1 MKKTLLGTAL
11 LFALAQALP
20 MDAQKQVRL
29 TFNRAGGT
37 AVSNVTV
44 KVTDESG
51 NAING
56 VTATLQSIKQGTG
69 TDADAATTDVALKS
83 GGKLDT
89 HTEILCAN
97 YTNKELDSRFAEFT
111 FKISG
116 LSDFSLNHSDL
127 QIASMNGSGDF
138 QYNNLP
144 RKCDVRVWNN
154 EDKSTL
160 IASIDGIVTDKN
172 ASKEDKV
179 NPTDKD
185 TGKDNTIDWE
195 IKAST
200 TTPATTDQIL
210 VVRLA
215 KSSDNKGCFFGLKQ
229 ITLYNGYR
237 FATTA
242 TSNIAN
248 VATFSASS
256 PVTFSSD
263 ATAYI
268 AINSDNKQVTLSP
281 LNGALAAGKGA
292 IVSKATTGDIYA
304 YVSTETTDSRN
315 NLLVGSS
322 DATKEL
328 TDGNYYIFN
337 KKDNDAV
344 FSPLDNAASTTLAAN
359 KAALKTT
366 TTGGQALTL
375 DFGSVTG
382 INTVTTAMPATNA
395 TFDLSGRKVSG
406 KLPAG
411 LYIKNGKKLLIK

>member
-44 KVTDESG
+44 NVTDESG
-51 NAING
+51 NAIDG

-69 TDADAATTDVALKS
+69 TDAGATATDVALNS
-83 GGKLDT
+83 GNELNT
-89 HTEILCAN
+89 HPEILCAN
-97 YTNKELDSRFAEFT
+97 YSNGKNSFAEFT

-116 LSDFSLNHSDL
+116 LSDFRLNHSDL
-127 QIASMNGSGDF
+127 QIAAMNLNGRF
-138 QYNNLP
+138 QNSKGERY
-144 RKCDVRVWNN
+144 CDVRVWGN
-154 EDKSTL
+154 ENKSTL
-160 IASIDGIVTDKN
+160 IASTDGILVDKLGG
-172 ASKEDKV
+172 SYTV
-179 NPTDKD
+179 
-185 TGKDNTIDWE
+185 DNTIDWE
-195 IKAST
+195 IKGE
-200 TTPATTDQIL
+200 ATTQAATDQYL
-210 VVRLA
+210 VVRMA
-215 KSSDNKGCFFGLKQ
+215 KSSNSNGCFFGLKQ

-237 FATTA
+237 FATTT

-304 YVSTETTDSRN
+304 YVSTEATDSRN
-315 NLLVGSS
+315 NLLVGSG

-359 KAALKTT
+359 KAALKTAT
-366 TTGGQALTL
+366 PGGQALTL

-382 INTVTTAMPATNA
+382 INTATTAMPATNA

>member
-1 MKKTLLGTAL
+1 
-11 LFALAQALP
+11 

-69 TDADAATTDVALKS
+69 TETSAAATDVALKS
-83 GGKLDT
+83 GGQLDT
-89 HTEILCAN
+89 HSEILCAN
-97 YTNKELDSRFAEFT
+97 YNNALNSSFAEFT

-116 LSDFSLNHSDL
+116 LSNFSLNHSDL
-127 QIASMNGSGDF
+127 QISAMNSSGRF
-138 QYNNLP
+138 QYDP
-144 RKCDVRVWNN
+144 KSRKCDIRVWGD

-160 IASIDGIVTDKN
+160 IASTDGIVTDKN
-172 ASKEDKV
+172 ASNETV
-179 NPTDKD
+179 
-185 TGKDNTIDWE
+185 DNTIDWE

-200 TTPATTDQIL
+200 TTPATTDQYL

-237 FATTA
+237 FATTT

-315 NLLVGSS
+315 NLLVGSG
-322 DATKEL
+322 DYAMDL

-337 KKDNDAV
+337 KQGDEEAV
-344 FSPLDNAASTTLAAN
+344 FSPLDKAAGIKLAAN
-359 KAALKTT
+359 KAALKTAT
-366 TTGGQALTL
+366 TSVQALTL

-382 INTVTTAMPATNA
+382 INTTATAMPATNA
-395 TFDLSGRKVSG
+395 IFDLSGRKVSG

>member
-69 TDADAATTDVALKS
+69 TDATAAATDVALKS
-83 GGKLDT
+83 GAQLDT
-89 HTEILCAN
+89 HPEILCASYN
-97 YTNKELDSRFAEFT
+97 NALNSSFAEFT

-127 QIASMNGSGDF
+127 QIAALNGGGSF

-144 RKCDVRVWNN
+144 RKCDVRVWGD
-154 EDKSTL
+154 EDKNTL
-160 IASIDGIVTDKN
+160 IASTDGIVTDKN
-172 ASKEDKV
+172 ASNETV
-179 NPTDKD
+179 
-185 TGKDNTIDWE
+185 DNTIDWE

-200 TTPATTDQIL
+200 TTPATTEQIL

-237 FATTA
+237 FATTT

-315 NLLVGSS
+315 NLLVGSG

-344 FSPLDNAASTTLAAN
+344 FSPLNNTSTTLAAN
-359 KAALKTT
+359 KAALKTA

-382 INTVTTAMPATNA
+382 INTTTTAMPATNA

>member
-44 KVTDESG
+44 NVTDESG
-51 NAING
+51 NAIDG

-69 TDADAATTDVALKS
+69 TDADAATTDVALLS
-83 GGKLDT
+83 GEQLNT

-97 YTNKELDSRFAEFT
+97 YSNVEKCFAEFT

-116 LSDFSLNHSDL
+116 LNNFSLNHSDL
-127 QIASMNGSGDF
+127 QISALQYQGKF
-138 QYNNLP
+138 QNSKDQRY
-144 RKCDVRVWNN
+144 CDVRVWGN
-154 EDKSTL
+154 ENKSTL
-160 IASIDGIVTDKN
+160 IASADGILAVKLG
-172 ASKEDKV
+172 
-179 NPTDKD
+179 
-185 TGKDNTIDWE
+185 GKYEVDNTIDWE
-195 IKAST
+195 IKGNT
-200 TTPATTDQIL
+200 TTQATTDQYI
-210 VVRLA
+210 VVRMA
-215 KSSDNKGCFFGLKQ
+215 KSDRSQGCYFGLKQ

-281 LNGALAAGKGA
+281 LNGALAAGQGA
-292 IVSKATTGDIYA
+292 IVSKATTSDIYA
-304 YVSTETTDSRN
+304 YVSTEATDSRN
-315 NLLVGSS
+315 NQLVGGG
-322 DATKEL
+322 DYAMDL

-337 KKDNDAV
+337 KPGDEAV
-344 FSPLDNAASTTLAAN
+344 FSPLKESANTTLAAN

-395 TFDLSGRKVSG
+395 TFDLSGRKVNG

>member
-51 NAING
+51 NAIDG

-69 TDADAATTDVALKS
+69 TDAGAAATDVALLS
-83 GGKLDT
+83 GMELNT

-97 YTNKELDSRFAEFT
+97 YDNVKNSFAEFT

-116 LSDFSLNHSDL
+116 LNNFSLNHSDL
-127 QIASMNGSGDF
+127 QISAMNLNGRF
-138 QYNNLP
+138 QNSKDQRY
-144 RKCDVRVWNN
+144 CDVRVWGN
-154 EDKSTL
+154 ENKSTL
-160 IASIDGIVTDKN
+160 LASVDGILVDKLGG
-172 ASKEDKV
+172 DYV
-179 NPTDKD
+179 R
-185 TGKDNTIDWE
+185 DNTIDWE
-195 IKAST
+195 IKGNT
-200 TTPATTDQIL
+200 TTQATTDQYI
-210 VVRLA
+210 VVRMA
-215 KSSDNKGCFFGLKQ
+215 KSDGSQGCYFGLKQ

-242 TSNIAN
+242 TSNIDN

-281 LNGALAAGKGA
+281 LNGALAAGQGA

-304 YVSTETTDSRN
+304 YVSTEATDSRN
-315 NLLVGSS
+315 NLLVGSG

-337 KKDNDAV
+337 KQGNDAV
-344 FSPLDNAASTTLAAN
+344 FSPLSNTSTTLAAN

-366 TTGGQALTL
+366 TAGGQALTL

>member
-44 KVTDESG
+44 NVTDESG

-69 TDADAATTDVALKS
+69 TDAGATATDVALNS
-83 GGKLDT
+83 GNELNT
-89 HTEILCAN
+89 HPEILCAN
-97 YTNKELDSRFAEFT
+97 YSNGKNSFAEFT

-116 LSDFSLNHSDL
+116 LSDFRLNHSDL
-127 QIASMNGSGDF
+127 QIAAMNLNGRF
-138 QYNNLP
+138 QNSKGERY
-144 RKCDVRVWNN
+144 CDVRVWGN
-154 EDKSTL
+154 ENKSTL
-160 IASIDGIVTDKN
+160 IASTDGILVDKLGG
-172 ASKEDKV
+172 SYTV
-179 NPTDKD
+179 
-185 TGKDNTIDWE
+185 DNTIDWE
-195 IKAST
+195 IKGE
-200 TTPATTDQIL
+200 ATTQAATDQYL
-210 VVRLA
+210 VVRMA
-215 KSSDNKGCFFGLKQ
+215 KSSNSNGCFFGLKQ

-237 FATTA
+237 FATTT
-242 TSNIAN
+242 TSNIDN

-281 LNGALAAGKGA
+281 LNGALAAGQGA

-304 YVSTETTDSRN
+304 YVSAETTDSRN
-315 NLLVGSS
+315 NQLVGSG
-322 DATKEL
+322 DATKDL

-337 KKDNDAV
+337 KKGEEAV
-344 FSPLDNAASTTLAAN
+344 FSPLNNTNTTLAAN

-366 TTGGQALTL
+366 TTGGHALTL

-382 INTVTTAMPATNA
+382 INTATIAMPATNT

-406 KLPAG
+406 NLPAG

>member
-11 LFALAQALP
+11 LLALAQALP

-37 AVSNVTV
+37 AVGNVTV
-44 KVTDESG
+44 NVTDESG

-69 TDADAATTDVALKS
+69 TEPDAATTDVALKS
-83 GGKLDT
+83 GGQLDT
-89 HTEILCAN
+89 HSEILCAN
-97 YTNKELDSRFAEFT
+97 YNNNGLDSRFAEFT

-127 QIASMNGSGDF
+127 QIAAMNSSGDF

-144 RKCDVRVWNN
+144 RKCDVRVWGD
-154 EDKSTL
+154 EYKSIR

-172 ASKEDKV
+172 ASEESKGI
-179 NPTDKD
+179 
-185 TGKDNTIDWE
+185 GKDNTTDWE
-195 IKAST
+195 IKAYT
-200 TTPATTDQIL
+200 TTPATTEQIL

-242 TSNIAN
+242 TSNIDN
-248 VATFSASS
+248 VATFSASN

-281 LNGALAAGKGA
+281 LNGALAAKQGA

-304 YVSTETTDSRN
+304 YVSTEATDSRN
-315 NLLVGSS
+315 NQLVGGG
-322 DATKEL
+322 DYAMDL

-337 KKDNDAV
+337 KQGNDAV
-344 FSPLDNAASTTLAAN
+344 FSPLNSTNTKLAAN
-359 KAALKTT
+359 KAALKPTT
-366 TTGGQALTL
+366 TVGHALTL

-382 INTVTTAMPATNA
+382 INTTTTAMPATNA

>member
-1 MKKTLLGTAL
+1 MYV
-11 LFALAQALP
+11 F
-20 MDAQKQVRL
+20 
-29 TFNRAGGT
+29 GG
-37 AVSNVTV
+37 
-44 KVTDESG
+44 D
-51 NAING
+51 
-56 VTATLQSIKQGTG
+56 
-69 TDADAATTDVALKS
+69 
-83 GGKLDT
+83 
-89 HTEILCAN
+89 
-97 YTNKELDSRFAEFT
+97 
-111 FKISG
+111 
-116 LSDFSLNHSDL
+116 
-127 QIASMNGSGDF
+127 
-138 QYNNLP
+138 
-144 RKCDVRVWNN
+144 
-154 EDKSTL
+154 EDKNTP

-172 ASKEDKV
+172 ASNE
-179 NPTDKD
+179 T
-185 TGKDNTIDWE
+185 KDNTIDWE

-200 TTPATTDQIL
+200 TTPATTEQIL

-237 FATTA
+237 FATTT

-281 LNGALAAGKGA
+281 LNGALAAEQGA

-315 NLLVGSS
+315 NLLVGSG

-359 KAALKTT
+359 KAALKTAT
-366 TTGGQALTL
+366 PGGQALTL

-382 INTVTTAMPATNA
+382 INTTTTAMPATNA

>member
-11 LFALAQALP
+11 LLALAQALP

-69 TDADAATTDVALKS
+69 TETSAAATDVALKS
-83 GGKLDT
+83 GGQLDT
-89 HTEILCAN
+89 HSEILCAN
-97 YTNKELDSRFAEFT
+97 YNNALNSSFAEFT

-116 LSDFSLNHSDL
+116 LSNFSLNHSDL
-127 QIASMNGSGDF
+127 QISAMNSSGRF
-138 QYNNLP
+138 QYDP
-144 RKCDVRVWNN
+144 KSRKCDIRVWGD

-160 IASIDGIVTDKN
+160 IASTDGIVTDKN
-172 ASKEDKV
+172 ASNETV
-179 NPTDKD
+179 
-185 TGKDNTIDWE
+185 DNTIDWE

-200 TTPATTDQIL
+200 TTPATTDQYL

-242 TSNIAN
+242 TSNIDN

-268 AINSDNKQVTLSP
+268 AINSNNTQVTLSP
-281 LNGALAAGKGA
+281 LNGALAANQGA
-292 IVSKATTGDIYA
+292 IVSKATTGYIYA
-304 YVSTETTDSRN
+304 YVSTEATDSRN
-315 NLLVGSS
+315 NQLVGSG

-337 KKDNDAV
+337 KQGNDAV
-344 FSPLDNAASTTLAAN
+344 FSPLDNTANTTLAAN
-359 KAALKTT
+359 KAALKTA

-406 KLPAG
+406 NLPAG

>member
-11 LFALAQALP
+11 LLALAQALP

-69 TDADAATTDVALKS
+69 TDATAAATDVALKS
-83 GGKLDT
+83 GAQLDT
-89 HTEILCAN
+89 HPEILCASYN
-97 YTNKELDSRFAEFT
+97 NALNSSFAEFT

-127 QIASMNGSGDF
+127 QIAALNGGGSF

-144 RKCDVRVWNN
+144 RKCDVRVWGD
-154 EDKSTL
+154 EDKNTL
-160 IASIDGIVTDKN
+160 IASTDGIVTDKN
-172 ASKEDKV
+172 ASNETV
-179 NPTDKD
+179 
-185 TGKDNTIDWE
+185 DNTIDWE

-200 TTPATTDQIL
+200 TTPATTDQYL

-237 FATTA
+237 LATTT
-242 TSNIAN
+242 TSNIDN
-248 VATFSASS
+248 VATFSASK

-268 AINSDNKQVTLSP
+268 AINSDNTQVTLSP
-281 LNGALAAGKGA
+281 LNGALAAGQGA

-304 YVSTETTDSRN
+304 YVSTEATDSRN
-315 NLLVGSS
+315 NQLVGSG

-337 KKDNDAV
+337 KKGEEAV
-344 FSPLDNAASTTLAAN
+344 FSPLSNTSTTLAAN
-359 KAALKTT
+359 KAALKTA

-406 KLPAG
+406 NLPAG

>member
-1 MKKTLLGTAL
+1 MKRTLLGTAL

-69 TDADAATTDVALKS
+69 TDAGAAATDVALLS
-83 GGKLDT
+83 GMELNT

-97 YTNKELDSRFAEFT
+97 YSNGKNSFAEFT

-116 LSDFSLNHSDL
+116 LNDFSLNHSDL
-127 QIASMNGSGDF
+127 QIAAMNLNGRF
-138 QYNNLP
+138 QNSKEQRY
-144 RKCDVRVWNN
+144 CDVRVWGN
-154 EDKSTL
+154 ENKSTL
-160 IASIDGIVTDKN
+160 IASVDGILVDKLGG
-172 ASKEDKV
+172 SYTV
-179 NPTDKD
+179 
-185 TGKDNTIDWE
+185 DNTIDWE
-195 IKAST
+195 IKGEA
-200 TTPATTDQIL
+200 TTPATTDQYI
-210 VVRLA
+210 VVRMA
-215 KSSDNKGCFFGLKQ
+215 KSDRSQGCYFGLKQ

-242 TSNIAN
+242 TSNIDN

-268 AINSDNKQVTLSP
+268 AINSNDTQVTLSP
-281 LNGALAAGKGA
+281 LNGALTAGQGA

-304 YVSTETTDSRN
+304 YVSTEATDSRN
-315 NLLVGSS
+315 NLLVGSG

-337 KKDNDAV
+337 KQGEEAV
-344 FSPLDNAASTTLAAN
+344 FSPLNNTNTTLAAN

-375 DFGSVTG
+375 DFGNVTG

>member
-44 KVTDESG
+44 NVTDESG

-69 TDADAATTDVALKS
+69 TDAGATATNVALKP
-83 GGKLDT
+83 GNQLDA
-89 HTEILCAN
+89 HTEILCADYN
-97 YTNKELDSRFAEFT
+97 NNGLDSRFAEFT

-116 LSDFSLNHSDL
+116 LNDFSLNHSDL
-127 QIASMNGSGDF
+127 QIAALNKGGNF
-138 QYNNLP
+138 QYDKGS

-172 ASKEDKV
+172 ASNE
-179 NPTDKD
+179 T
-185 TGKDNTIDWE
+185 KDNTIDWE
-195 IKAST
+195 IKANT
-200 TTPATTDQIL
+200 TTPATTEQIL

-256 PVTFSSD
+256 PVTFCSD

-268 AINSDNKQVTLSP
+268 AINSNDTQVTLSP
-281 LNGALAAGKGA
+281 LNGALAADQGA

-304 YVSTETTDSRN
+304 YVSAETTDSRN
-315 NLLVGSS
+315 NQLVGGG

-337 KKDNDAV
+337 KKGNDAV
-344 FSPLDNAASTTLAAN
+344 FSPLNNTSTTLAAN
-359 KAALKTT
+359 KAALKTAT
-366 TTGGQALTL
+366 PGGQALTL

-382 INTVTTAMPATNA
+382 INTATTAMPATNA

-411 LYIKNGKKLLIK
+411 LYIKNGKELLIK

>member
-11 LFALAQALP
+11 LLALAQALP

-44 KVTDESG
+44 NVTDESG

-69 TDADAATTDVALKS
+69 TEYDAATTDVALKS
-83 GGKLDT
+83 GGQLDT
-89 HTEILCAN
+89 HSEILCAN
-97 YTNKELDSRFAEFT
+97 YNNNGLDSRFAEFT

-116 LSDFSLNHSDL
+116 LNDFSLNHSDL
-127 QIASMNGSGDF
+127 QIAAMNKGGNFQFDKGS
-138 QYNNLP
+138 
-144 RKCDVRVWNN
+144 RKCDVRVWGD
-154 EDKSTL
+154 EYKSIR

-172 ASKEDKV
+172 ASNEA
-179 NPTDKD
+179 
-185 TGKDNTIDWE
+185 KDNTIDWE
-195 IKAST
+195 IKAYT
-200 TTPATTDQIL
+200 TTPATTEQIL

-215 KSSDNKGCFFGLKQ
+215 KSSDNKGCYFGLKQ

-268 AINSDNKQVTLSP
+268 AINSNDTQVTLSP
-281 LNGALAAGKGA
+281 LNGALAAGQGA

-304 YVSTETTDSRN
+304 YVSTEATDKRN
-315 NLLVGSS
+315 NQFVGSG

-328 TDGNYYIFN
+328 TDDNYYIFN
-337 KKDNDAV
+337 KKGEEAV
-344 FSPLDNAASTTLAAN
+344 FSPLDKSANTTLAAN

-382 INTVTTAMPATNA
+382 INTTTTAMPATNA

-411 LYIKNGKKLLIK
+411 LYIKNGKKFIIK

>member
-51 NAING
+51 NAIDG

-69 TDADAATTDVALKS
+69 TDAGAATTNVALKS

-97 YTNKELDSRFAEFT
+97 YNNSVQKSFAEFT

-127 QIASMNGSGDF
+127 QIAAMNGSGDF

-172 ASKEDKV
+172 ASEESKGI
-179 NPTDKD
+179 
-185 TGKDNTIDWE
+185 GKDNTIDWE
-195 IKAST
+195 IKANT
-200 TTPATTDQIL
+200 TTPATTEQIL
-210 VVRLA
+210 VVRMA

-268 AINSDNKQVTLSP
+268 AINSDNTQVTLSP
-281 LNGALAAGKGA
+281 LNGALAAGQGA
-292 IVSKATTGDIYA
+292 IVSKATTSDIYA
-304 YVSTETTDSRN
+304 YVSTEATDSRN
-315 NLLVGSS
+315 NQLVGSG

-337 KKDNDAV
+337 KQGEDAV
-344 FSPLDNAASTTLAAN
+344 FSPLNSTNTTLAAN

-382 INTVTTAMPATNA
+382 INTATTAMPATNA

>member
-44 KVTDESG
+44 NVTDESG
-51 NAING
+51 NAIDG

-69 TDADAATTDVALKS
+69 TDAGAAATDVALKS
-83 GGKLDT
+83 GYQLDT
-89 HTEILCAN
+89 HTEILCASYSN
-97 YTNKELDSRFAEFT
+97 VKNCFAEFT

-116 LSDFSLNHSDL
+116 LSNFSLNHSDL
-127 QIASMNGSGDF
+127 QIAAMNGQGKF
-138 QYNNLP
+138 QNSKGERY
-144 RKCDVRVWNN
+144 CDVRVWGN
-154 EDKSTL
+154 ENKSTL
-160 IASIDGIVTDKN
+160 IASADGILADKLGGDY
-172 ASKEDKV
+172 ER
-179 NPTDKD
+179 
-185 TGKDNTIDWE
+185 DNTIDWE
-195 IKAST
+195 IKGNT
-200 TTPATTDQIL
+200 TTPATTDQYI
-210 VVRLA
+210 VVRMA
-215 KSSDNKGCFFGLKQ
+215 KNDQNPGCFFGLKQ

-242 TSNIAN
+242 TSNIDN

-281 LNGALAAGKGA
+281 LNGALAAGQGA

-304 YVSTETTDSRN
+304 YVSTEATDSRN
-315 NLLVGSS
+315 NQLVGGG
-322 DATKEL
+322 DEAMDL

-337 KKDNDAV
+337 KQIEEAV
-344 FSPLDNAASTTLAAN
+344 FSPLKESASTKLAAN
-359 KAALKTT
+359 KAVLKTAT
-366 TTGGQALTL
+366 AGGQALTL

-382 INTVTTAMPATNA
+382 INTTTTAMSATNA

>member
-11 LFALAQALP
+11 LLALAQALP

-69 TDADAATTDVALKS
+69 TEAGAAATDVALNS
-83 GGKLDT
+83 GNELNT
-89 HTEILCAN
+89 HPEILCAN
-97 YTNKELDSRFAEFT
+97 YSNGKNSFAEFT

-127 QIASMNGSGDF
+127 QIAAMNLNGRF
-138 QYNNLP
+138 QNSKGERY
-144 RKCDVRVWNN
+144 CDVRVWGN
-154 EDKSTL
+154 ENKSTL
-160 IASIDGIVTDKN
+160 IASTDGILVDKLGG
-172 ASKEDKV
+172 SYTV
-179 NPTDKD
+179 
-185 TGKDNTIDWE
+185 DNTIDWE
-195 IKAST
+195 IKGE
-200 TTPATTDQIL
+200 ATTQAATDQYL
-210 VVRLA
+210 VVRMA
-215 KSSDNKGCFFGLKQ
+215 KSSNSNGCFFGLKQ

-242 TSNIAN
+242 TSNIDN

-268 AINSDNKQVTLSP
+268 AINSNDTQVTLSP
-281 LNGALAAGKGA
+281 LNGALAAGQGA

-304 YVSTETTDSRN
+304 YVSAETTDSRN
-315 NLLVGSS
+315 NQLVGGG

-337 KKDNDAV
+337 KKGDDAV
-344 FSPLDNAASTTLAAN
+344 FSPLNNTSTTLAAN
-359 KAALKTT
+359 KAALKTAT
-366 TTGGQALTL
+366 PGGQALTL

-395 TFDLSGRKVSG
+395 TFDLSGRKASG

>member
-44 KVTDESG
+44 NVTDESG
-51 NAING
+51 NAIDG

-69 TDADAATTDVALKS
+69 TEAGAAATDVALNS
-83 GGKLDT
+83 GNELNT
-89 HTEILCAN
+89 HPEILCAN
-97 YTNKELDSRFAEFT
+97 YSNGKNSFAEFT

-127 QIASMNGSGDF
+127 QIAAMNLNGRF
-138 QYNNLP
+138 QNSKGERY
-144 RKCDVRVWNN
+144 CDVRVWGN
-154 EDKSTL
+154 ENKSTL
-160 IASIDGIVTDKN
+160 IASTDGILVDKLGG
-172 ASKEDKV
+172 SYTV
-179 NPTDKD
+179 
-185 TGKDNTIDWE
+185 DNTIDWE
-195 IKAST
+195 IKGE
-200 TTPATTDQIL
+200 ATTQAATDQYL
-210 VVRLA
+210 VVRMA
-215 KSSDNKGCFFGLKQ
+215 KSSNSNGCFFGLKQ

-242 TSNIAN
+242 TSNIDN

-268 AINSDNKQVTLSP
+268 AINSDNTQVTLSP
-281 LNGALAAGKGA
+281 LNGALAAGQGA

-304 YVSTETTDSRN
+304 YVSAETTDSRN
-315 NLLVGSS
+315 NQLVGGG

-337 KKDNDAV
+337 KKGDDAV
-344 FSPLDNAASTTLAAN
+344 FSPLNNTSTTLAAN
-359 KAALKTT
+359 KAALKTAT
-366 TTGGQALTL
+366 PGGQALTL

-382 INTVTTAMPATNA
+382 INTATTAMPATNA

>member
-44 KVTDESG
+44 NVTDESG

-69 TDADAATTDVALKS
+69 TDANATATDVALKS
-83 GGKLDT
+83 GYQLDT
-89 HTEILCAN
+89 HPEILCASYSN
-97 YTNKELDSRFAEFT
+97 GKNSFAEFT

-127 QIASMNGSGDF
+127 QIAAMNGQGKF
-138 QYNNLP
+138 QNSKGERY
-144 RKCDVRVWNN
+144 CDVRVWGN
-154 EDKSTL
+154 ENKSTL
-160 IASIDGIVTDKN
+160 IASADGILADKLGGDY
-172 ASKEDKV
+172 ER
-179 NPTDKD
+179 
-185 TGKDNTIDWE
+185 DNTIDWE
-195 IKAST
+195 IKGNT
-200 TTPATTDQIL
+200 TTPATTDQYI
-210 VVRLA
+210 VVRMA
-215 KSSDNKGCFFGLKQ
+215 KNDQNPGCFFGLKQ

-237 FATTA
+237 FATTT
-242 TSNIAN
+242 TSNIDN

-268 AINSDNKQVTLSP
+268 AINSNDTQVTLSP
-281 LNGALAAGKGA
+281 LNGALAAGQGA

-304 YVSTETTDSRN
+304 YVSTEATDSRN
-315 NLLVGSS
+315 NQLVGSG

-337 KKDNDAV
+337 KQGEEAV
-344 FSPLDNAASTTLAAN
+344 FSPLSNTASTTLAAN

>member
-44 KVTDESG
+44 NVTDESG
-51 NAING
+51 NAIDG

-69 TDADAATTDVALKS
+69 TDAGAAATDVALKS
-83 GGKLDT
+83 WNQLDT
-89 HTEILCAN
+89 HTEILCASYN
-97 YTNKELDSRFAEFT
+97 NVKNSFAEFT

-116 LSDFSLNHSDL
+116 LNNFSLNHSDL
-127 QIASMNGSGDF
+127 QIAAMNGQGKF
-138 QYNNLP
+138 QNSKGERY
-144 RKCDVRVWNN
+144 CDVRVWGN
-154 EDKSTL
+154 ENKSTL
-160 IASIDGIVTDKN
+160 IASADGILADKLGGDY
-172 ASKEDKV
+172 ER
-179 NPTDKD
+179 
-185 TGKDNTIDWE
+185 DNTIDWE
-195 IKAST
+195 IKGNT
-200 TTPATTDQIL
+200 TTPATTDQYI
-210 VVRLA
+210 VVRMA
-215 KSSDNKGCFFGLKQ
+215 KNDQNPGCFFGLKQ

-242 TSNIAN
+242 TSNIDN

-256 PVTFSSD
+256 PVTFSND

-268 AINSDNKQVTLSP
+268 AINSNNTQVTLSP
-281 LNGALAAGKGA
+281 LNGALAAGQGA

-304 YVSTETTDSRN
+304 YVSTEATDSRN
-315 NLLVGSS
+315 NQLVGSG

-337 KKDNDAV
+337 KQGEDAV
-344 FSPLDNAASTTLAAN
+344 FSPLNSTNTTLAAN

-382 INTVTTAMPATNA
+382 INTATTAMPATNA

>member
-44 KVTDESG
+44 NVTDESG
-51 NAING
+51 NAIDG

-69 TDADAATTDVALKS
+69 TDAGATATDVALNS
-83 GGKLDT
+83 GNELNT
-89 HTEILCAN
+89 HPEILCAN
-97 YTNKELDSRFAEFT
+97 YDNLKNSFAEFT

-116 LSDFSLNHSDL
+116 LNNFSLNHSDL
-127 QIASMNGSGDF
+127 QISAMNLNGRF
-138 QYNNLP
+138 QNSKDQRY
-144 RKCDVRVWNN
+144 CDVRVWGN
-154 EDKSTL
+154 ENKSTL
-160 IASIDGIVTDKN
+160 LASVDGILVDKLGG
-172 ASKEDKV
+172 DYV
-179 NPTDKD
+179 R
-185 TGKDNTIDWE
+185 DNTIDWE
-195 IKAST
+195 IKGNT
-200 TTPATTDQIL
+200 TTPAATDQYI
-210 VVRLA
+210 VVRMA
-215 KSSDNKGCFFGLKQ
+215 KSDRSQGCFFGLKQ

-242 TSNIAN
+242 TSNIDN
-248 VATFSASS
+248 VATFSASN

-268 AINSDNKQVTLSP
+268 AINSNNTQVTLSP
-281 LNGALAAGKGA
+281 LNGALAAGQGA

-304 YVSTETTDSRN
+304 YVSTEATDSRN
-315 NLLVGSS
+315 NQLVGSG

-337 KKDNDAV
+337 KQGNDAV
-344 FSPLDNAASTTLAAN
+344 FSPLDNTANTTLAAN
-359 KAALKTT
+359 KAALKTA

>member
-11 LFALAQALP
+11 LLALAQALP

-51 NAING
+51 NAIDG

-69 TDADAATTDVALKS
+69 TNANATATDVALKS
-83 GGKLDT
+83 GGQLDT
-89 HTEILCAN
+89 HAEILCADYFN
-97 YTNKELDSRFAEFT
+97 TTKDNSFSEFT

-127 QIASMNGSGDF
+127 QISALNSSSKF
-138 QYNNLP
+138 QYNANNN
-144 RKCDVRVWNN
+144 RKCDVRVWGD
-154 EDKSTL
+154 ESKSTL
-160 IASIDGIVTDKN
+160 ITSIDGIAADQE
-172 ASKEDKV
+172 ASSE
-179 NPTDKD
+179 T
-185 TGKDNTIDWE
+185 KDNTIDWE
-195 IKAST
+195 IKGNTATQT
-200 TTPATTDQIL
+200 TTNQYL

-215 KSSDNKGCFFGLKQ
+215 RSTGSNGCYFGLKQ

-242 TSNIAN
+242 TSNIDN
-248 VATFSASS
+248 VATFSASK

-268 AINSDNKQVTLSP
+268 AINSDNTQVTLSP
-281 LNGALAAGKGA
+281 LNGALAAGQGA

-304 YVSTETTDSRN
+304 YVSAETTDSRN
-315 NLLVGSS
+315 NQLVGGG

-337 KKDNDAV
+337 KKGDDAV
-344 FSPLDNAASTTLAAN
+344 FSPLNNTSTTLAAN
-359 KAALKTT
+359 KAALKTAT
-366 TTGGQALTL
+366 PGGQALTL

-382 INTVTTAMPATNA
+382 INTATTAMPATNA
-395 TFDLSGRKVSG
+395 TFDLSGRKASG

>member
-69 TDADAATTDVALKS
+69 TDADAAATDVALKS
-83 GGKLDT
+83 GEQLNK
-89 HTEILCAN
+89 HPEILCASYSN
-97 YTNKELDSRFAEFT
+97 GKNAFAEFT

-127 QIASMNGSGDF
+127 QISAMNKDGKF
-138 QYNNLP
+138 QNSKDERY
-144 RKCDVRVWNN
+144 CDVRVWGN
-154 EDKSTL
+154 ENKRTL
-160 IASIDGIVTDKN
+160 IASVDGILADKLGGN
-172 ASKEDKV
+172 YEV
-179 NPTDKD
+179 
-185 TGKDNTIDWE
+185 DNTIDWE
-195 IKAST
+195 IKT
-200 TTPATTDQIL
+200 TTTTQATTDQYI
-210 VVRLA
+210 VVRMA
-215 KSSDNKGCFFGLKQ
+215 KNDRNTGCFFGLKQ

-242 TSNIAN
+242 TSNIDN
-248 VATFSASS
+248 VATFSASN

-281 LNGALAAGKGA
+281 LNGALAAKQGA

-304 YVSTETTDSRN
+304 YVSTEATDSRN
-315 NLLVGSS
+315 NQLVGGG
-322 DATKEL
+322 DYAMDL

-337 KKDNDAV
+337 KKVDEEAV
-344 FSPLDNAASTTLAAN
+344 FSPLNSTNTKLAAN
-359 KAALKTT
+359 KAALKTAT
-366 TTGGQALTL
+366 PGGQALTL

-382 INTVTTAMPATNA
+382 INTATTAMPATNA

>member
-83 GGKLDT
+83 GGQLDT
-89 HTEILCAN
+89 HSEVLCAN
-97 YTNKELDSRFAEFT
+97 YNNNGLDRRFAEFT

-127 QIASMNGSGDF
+127 QIAAMNSGGNF

-144 RKCDVRVWNN
+144 RKCDVRVWGD

-160 IASIDGIVTDKN
+160 IASTDGIVTDKN
-172 ASKEDKV
+172 ASNETV
-179 NPTDKD
+179 
-185 TGKDNTIDWE
+185 DNTIDWE

-200 TTPATTDQIL
+200 TTPTTTEQIL

-237 FATTA
+237 FATTT
-242 TSNIAN
+242 TSNIDN

-281 LNGALAAGKGA
+281 LNGALAAGQGA

-304 YVSTETTDSRN
+304 YVSAETTDSRN
-315 NLLVGSS
+315 NQLVGGG

-337 KKDNDAV
+337 KKGDDAV
-344 FSPLDNAASTTLAAN
+344 FSPLNNTSTTLAAN
-359 KAALKTT
+359 KAALKTAT
-366 TTGGQALTL
+366 PGGQALTL

-382 INTVTTAMPATNA
+382 INTATTAMPATNA

>member
-11 LFALAQALP
+11 LLALAQALP

-44 KVTDESG
+44 NVTDESG
-51 NAING
+51 KTIDG

-69 TDADAATTDVALKS
+69 NTTEATKTDVALFNTGAAAS
-83 GGKLDT
+83 
-89 HTEILCAN
+89 HPEILCCKYN
-97 YTNKELDSRFAEFT
+97 NPTTNSYPFAEFV

-116 LSDFSLNHSDL
+116 LNDFSINHTDL
-127 QIASMNGSGDF
+127 QIAAMNLSGDF
-138 QYNNLP
+138 QFNNLN
-144 RKCDVRVWNN
+144 RSCDAKVWGDESYSN
-154 EDKSTL
+154 L
-160 IASIDGIVTDKN
+160 IASIEDLDVDKN
-172 ASKEDKV
+172 ANV
-179 NPTDKD
+179 V
-185 TGKDNTIDWE
+185 TGTKNIGVDNTTDWE
-195 IKAST
+195 IKSANT
-200 TTPATTDQIL
+200 TTITNDQYL
-210 VVRLA
+210 VVRLTRSTIA
-215 KSSDNKGCFFGLKQ
+215 GCFFGLKQ

-237 FATTA
+237 FATTT
-242 TSNIAN
+242 TSNIDN

-304 YVSTETTDSRN
+304 YVSTEATDSRN
-315 NLLVGSS
+315 NQLVGGG
-322 DATKEL
+322 DYAMDL

-337 KKDNDAV
+337 KKGEDAV
-344 FSPLDNAASTTLAAN
+344 FSPLNKTAGTKLAAN

-411 LYIKNGKKLLIK
+411 LYIKNGKKFIIK

>member
-44 KVTDESG
+44 NVTDESG

-69 TDADAATTDVALKS
+69 TDAGATATNVALKP
-83 GGKLDT
+83 GNQLDA
-89 HTEILCAN
+89 HTEILCADYN
-97 YTNKELDSRFAEFT
+97 NNGLDSRFAEFT

-116 LSDFSLNHSDL
+116 LNDFSLNHSDL
-127 QIASMNGSGDF
+127 QIAALNKGGNF
-138 QYNNLP
+138 QYDKGS

-172 ASKEDKV
+172 ASNE
-179 NPTDKD
+179 T
-185 TGKDNTIDWE
+185 KDNTIDWE
-195 IKAST
+195 IKANT
-200 TTPATTDQIL
+200 TTPATTEQIL

-268 AINSDNKQVTLSP
+268 AINSNDTQVTLSP
-281 LNGALAAGKGA
+281 LNGALAAGQGA

-304 YVSTETTDSRN
+304 YVNAETTDSRN
-315 NLLVGSS
+315 NQLVGGG

-337 KKDNDAV
+337 KKGNDAV
-344 FSPLDNAASTTLAAN
+344 FSPLNNTSTTLAAN
-359 KAALKTT
+359 KAALKTAT
-366 TTGGQALTL
+366 PGGQALTL

-382 INTVTTAMPATNA
+382 INTATTAMPATNA

>member
-51 NAING
+51 NAIDG

-69 TDADAATTDVALKS
+69 TEAGAAATDVALNS
-83 GGKLDT
+83 GNELNT
-89 HTEILCAN
+89 HPEILCAN
-97 YTNKELDSRFAEFT
+97 YSNRKNSFAEFT

-127 QIASMNGSGDF
+127 QIAAMNLNGRF
-138 QYNNLP
+138 QNSKGERY
-144 RKCDVRVWNN
+144 CDVRVWGN
-154 EDKSTL
+154 ENKSTL
-160 IASIDGIVTDKN
+160 IASTDGILVDKLGG
-172 ASKEDKV
+172 SYTV
-179 NPTDKD
+179 
-185 TGKDNTIDWE
+185 DNTIDWE
-195 IKAST
+195 IKGE
-200 TTPATTDQIL
+200 ATTQAATDQYL
-210 VVRLA
+210 VVRMA
-215 KSSDNKGCFFGLKQ
+215 KSSNSNGCFFGLKQ

-242 TSNIAN
+242 TSNIDN

-268 AINSDNKQVTLSP
+268 AINSNDTQVTLSP
-281 LNGALAAGKGA
+281 LNGALAAGQGA

-304 YVSTETTDSRN
+304 YVSTEATDSRN
-315 NLLVGSS
+315 NQLVGGG

-337 KKDNDAV
+337 KQGEEAV
-344 FSPLDNAASTTLAAN
+344 FSPLKNTSTTLAAN

-366 TTGGQALTL
+366 TAGGQALTL

>member
-44 KVTDESG
+44 NVTDESG
-51 NAING
+51 NAIDG

-69 TDADAATTDVALKS
+69 TDAGAAATDVALKS
-83 GGKLDT
+83 GYQLDT
-89 HTEILCAN
+89 HTEILCASYSN
-97 YTNKELDSRFAEFT
+97 VKNCFAEFT

-116 LSDFSLNHSDL
+116 LSNFSLNHSDL
-127 QIASMNGSGDF
+127 QIAAMNGQGKF
-138 QYNNLP
+138 QNSKGERY
-144 RKCDVRVWNN
+144 CDVRVWGN
-154 EDKSTL
+154 ENKSAL
-160 IASIDGIVTDKN
+160 IASADGILADKLGGDY
-172 ASKEDKV
+172 ER
-179 NPTDKD
+179 
-185 TGKDNTIDWE
+185 DNTIDWE
-195 IKAST
+195 IKGNT
-200 TTPATTDQIL
+200 TTPATTDQYI
-210 VVRLA
+210 VVRMA
-215 KSSDNKGCFFGLKQ
+215 KNDQNPGCFFGLKQ

-281 LNGALAAGKGA
+281 LNGALAAGQGA

-304 YVSTETTDSRN
+304 YVSTEATDSRN
-315 NLLVGSS
+315 NQLVGSG

-328 TDGNYYIFN
+328 TDDNYYIFN
-337 KKDNDAV
+337 KQGDEAV
-344 FSPLDNAASTTLAAN
+344 FSPLKESANTTLAAN
-359 KAALKTT
+359 KAALKTAT
-366 TTGGQALTL
+366 PGGQALTL

-382 INTVTTAMPATNA
+382 INTATTAMPATNA
-395 TFDLSGRKVSG
+395 TFDLSGRKVNG

>member
-11 LFALAQALP
+11 LLALAQALP

-51 NAING
+51 NAIDG

-69 TDADAATTDVALKS
+69 TETSAAATDVALLS
-83 GGKLDT
+83 GMELNT

-97 YTNKELDSRFAEFT
+97 YDNVKNSFAEFT

-116 LSDFSLNHSDL
+116 LNNFSLNHSDL
-127 QIASMNGSGDF
+127 QIAAMNLYGRF
-138 QYNNLP
+138 QNSKDQRY
-144 RKCDVRVWNN
+144 CDVRVWGN
-154 EDKSTL
+154 ENKSTL
-160 IASIDGIVTDKN
+160 LASVDGILVDKLGG
-172 ASKEDKV
+172 DYV
-179 NPTDKD
+179 R
-185 TGKDNTIDWE
+185 DNTIDWE
-195 IKAST
+195 IKGNT
-200 TTPATTDQIL
+200 TTPAATDQYI
-210 VVRLA
+210 VVRMA
-215 KSSDNKGCFFGLKQ
+215 KSDRSQGCYFGLKQ

-242 TSNIAN
+242 TSNIDN
-248 VATFSASS
+248 VATFSASK

-268 AINSDNKQVTLSP
+268 AINSNNTQVTLSP
-281 LNGALAAGKGA
+281 LNGALAAGQGA

-304 YVSTETTDSRN
+304 YVSAETTDSRN
-315 NLLVGSS
+315 NQLVGGG
-322 DATKEL
+322 DYAMDL
-328 TDGNYYIFN
+328 TDDNYYIFN
-337 KKDNDAV
+337 KKGEEAV
-344 FSPLDNAASTTLAAN
+344 FSPLDKSANTTLAAN
-359 KAALKTT
+359 KAALKTA
-366 TTGGQALTL
+366 TTGVQALTL

-382 INTVTTAMPATNA
+382 INTTTTAMPATNA

>member
-11 LFALAQALP
+11 LLALAQALP

-69 TDADAATTDVALKS
+69 TDAGAAATDVALKS
-83 GGKLDT
+83 GYQLDT
-89 HTEILCAN
+89 HTEILCASYSN
-97 YTNKELDSRFAEFT
+97 VKNCFAEFT

-116 LSDFSLNHSDL
+116 LSNFSLNHSDL
-127 QIASMNGSGDF
+127 QIAAMNGQGKF
-138 QYNNLP
+138 QNSKGERY
-144 RKCDVRVWNN
+144 CDVRVWGN
-154 EDKSTL
+154 ENKSAL
-160 IASIDGIVTDKN
+160 IASADGILADKLGGDY
-172 ASKEDKV
+172 ER
-179 NPTDKD
+179 
-185 TGKDNTIDWE
+185 DNTIDWE
-195 IKAST
+195 IKGNT
-200 TTPATTDQIL
+200 TTPATTDQYI
-210 VVRLA
+210 VVRMA
-215 KSSDNKGCFFGLKQ
+215 KNDQNPGCFFGLKQ

-242 TSNIAN
+242 TSNIDN
-248 VATFSASS
+248 VATFSASN

-268 AINSDNKQVTLSP
+268 AINSNDTQVTLSP
-281 LNGALAAGKGA
+281 LNGALAANQGA

-304 YVSTETTDSRN
+304 YVSTEATDNRN
-315 NLLVGSS
+315 NQLVGSG

-337 KKDNDAV
+337 KKGEEAV
-344 FSPLDNAASTTLAAN
+344 FSPLDKTANTTLAAN

-366 TTGGQALTL
+366 TPGGQALTL

-395 TFDLSGRKVSG
+395 TFDLSGRKVNG

>member
-69 TDADAATTDVALKS
+69 TDADAAATDVALKS
-83 GGKLDT
+83 GGKLNT

-97 YTNKELDSRFAEFT
+97 YNNNGLDSRFAEFT

-116 LSDFSLNHSDL
+116 LSNFSLNHSDL
-127 QIASMNGSGDF
+127 QIAAMNSGGDF
-138 QYNNLP
+138 QYDP
-144 RKCDVRVWNN
+144 KSRKCDVRVWNN

-172 ASKEDKV
+172 ASEESKQ
-179 NPTDKD
+179 

-200 TTPATTDQIL
+200 TTPATTEQIL

-237 FATTA
+237 FATTT

-304 YVSTETTDSRN
+304 YVSTEATDSRN
-315 NLLVGSS
+315 NQLVGSG
-322 DATKEL
+322 DATKDL

-337 KKDNDAV
+337 KQGEEAV
-344 FSPLDNAASTTLAAN
+344 FSPLKESASTTLAAN
-359 KAALKTT
+359 KAVLKTAT
-366 TTGGQALTL
+366 PSGQALTL

-382 INTVTTAMPATNA
+382 INTATTAMPATNA

>member
-44 KVTDESG
+44 NVTDESG

-69 TDADAATTDVALKS
+69 TDADAATTDVALLS
-83 GGKLDT
+83 GEQLNT

-97 YTNKELDSRFAEFT
+97 YSNVEKCFAEFT

-116 LSDFSLNHSDL
+116 LNNFSLNHSDL
-127 QIASMNGSGDF
+127 QISALQYQGKF
-138 QYNNLP
+138 QNSKDQRY
-144 RKCDVRVWNN
+144 CDVRVWGN
-154 EDKSTL
+154 ENKSTL
-160 IASIDGIVTDKN
+160 IASADGILAVKLG
-172 ASKEDKV
+172 
-179 NPTDKD
+179 
-185 TGKDNTIDWE
+185 GKYEVDNTIDWE
-195 IKAST
+195 IKGNT
-200 TTPATTDQIL
+200 TTQATTDQYI
-210 VVRLA
+210 VVRMA
-215 KSSDNKGCFFGLKQ
+215 KSDRSQGCYFGLKQ

-242 TSNIAN
+242 TSNIDN
-248 VATFSASS
+248 VATFSASK

-268 AINSDNKQVTLSP
+268 AINSDNTQVTLSP

-304 YVSTETTDSRN
+304 YVSTEATDSRN
-315 NLLVGSS
+315 NQLVGSG

-337 KKDNDAV
+337 KQGDDAV
-344 FSPLDNAASTTLAAN
+344 FSPLNNTASTTLAAN
-359 KAALKTT
+359 KAVLKTAT
-366 TTGGQALTL
+366 PGGQALTL

-395 TFDLSGRKVSG
+395 TFDLSGRKVNG

>member
-51 NAING
+51 NAIDG

-69 TDADAATTDVALKS
+69 TDADAAATDVALKS
-83 GGKLDT
+83 GEQLNK
-89 HTEILCAN
+89 HPEILCASYSN
-97 YTNKELDSRFAEFT
+97 GKNAFAEFT

-127 QIASMNGSGDF
+127 QISAMNKDGKF
-138 QYNNLP
+138 QNSKDERY
-144 RKCDVRVWNN
+144 CDVRVWGN
-154 EDKSTL
+154 ENKRTL
-160 IASIDGIVTDKN
+160 IASVDGILADKLGGN
-172 ASKEDKV
+172 YEV
-179 NPTDKD
+179 
-185 TGKDNTIDWE
+185 DNTIDWE
-195 IKAST
+195 IKT
-200 TTPATTDQIL
+200 TTTTQATTDQYI
-210 VVRLA
+210 VVRMA
-215 KSSDNKGCFFGLKQ
+215 KNDRNTGCFFGLKQ

-315 NLLVGSS
+315 NLLVGSG

-344 FSPLDNAASTTLAAN
+344 FSPLNNTSTTLAAN
-359 KAALKTT
+359 KAALKTAT
-366 TTGGQALTL
+366 PGGQALTL

-382 INTVTTAMPATNA
+382 INTATTAMPATNA

>member
-11 LFALAQALP
+11 LFTLAQALP

-69 TDADAATTDVALKS
+69 TDADAAATDVALKS
-83 GGKLDT
+83 GGKLNT

-97 YTNKELDSRFAEFT
+97 YNNNGLDSRFAEFT

-116 LSDFSLNHSDL
+116 LSNFSLNHSDL
-127 QIASMNGSGDF
+127 QIAAMNSGGDF
-138 QYNNLP
+138 QYDP
-144 RKCDVRVWNN
+144 KSRKCDVRVWNN

-172 ASKEDKV
+172 ASEESKQ
-179 NPTDKD
+179 

-200 TTPATTDQIL
+200 TTPATTEQIL

-237 FATTA
+237 FATTT

-304 YVSTETTDSRN
+304 YVSTEATDSRN
-315 NLLVGSS
+315 NQLVGSG
-322 DATKEL
+322 DATKDL

-337 KKDNDAV
+337 KQGEEAV
-344 FSPLDNAASTTLAAN
+344 FSPLKESASTTLAAN
-359 KAALKTT
+359 KAVLKTAT
-366 TTGGQALTL
+366 PSGQALTL

-382 INTVTTAMPATNA
+382 INTATTAMPATNA

>member
-69 TDADAATTDVALKS
+69 TDATAAATDVALLS
-83 GGKLDT
+83 GMELNT

-97 YTNKELDSRFAEFT
+97 YDNVKNSFAEFT

-116 LSDFSLNHSDL
+116 LNNFSLNHSDL
-127 QIASMNGSGDF
+127 QIAAMNLYGRF
-138 QYNNLP
+138 QNSKDQRY
-144 RKCDVRVWNN
+144 CDVRVWGN
-154 EDKSTL
+154 ENKSTL
-160 IASIDGIVTDKN
+160 LASVDGILVDKLGG
-172 ASKEDKV
+172 DYV
-179 NPTDKD
+179 R
-185 TGKDNTIDWE
+185 DNTIDWE
-195 IKAST
+195 IKGNT
-200 TTPATTDQIL
+200 TTPAATDQYI
-210 VVRLA
+210 VVRMA
-215 KSSDNKGCFFGLKQ
+215 KSDRSQGCYFGLKQ

-242 TSNIAN
+242 TSNIDN
-248 VATFSASS
+248 VATFSASK

-268 AINSDNKQVTLSP
+268 AINSNNTQVTLSP
-281 LNGALAAGKGA
+281 LNGALAAGQGA

-304 YVSTETTDSRN
+304 YVSAETTDSRN
-315 NLLVGSS
+315 NQLVGGG

-337 KKDNDAV
+337 KKGDDAV
-344 FSPLDNAASTTLAAN
+344 FSPLNNTSTTLAAN
-359 KAALKTT
+359 KAALKTAT
-366 TTGGQALTL
+366 PGGQALTL

-382 INTVTTAMPATNA
+382 INTATTAMPATNA
-395 TFDLSGRKVSG
+395 TFDLSGRKVNG

>member
-44 KVTDESG
+44 NVTDESG
-51 NAING
+51 NAIDG

-83 GGKLDT
+83 GGQLDT
-89 HTEILCAN
+89 HSEVLCAN
-97 YTNKELDSRFAEFT
+97 YNNNGLDRRFAEFI

-127 QIASMNGSGDF
+127 QIAAMNSGGNF

-144 RKCDVRVWNN
+144 RKCDVRVWGD

-160 IASIDGIVTDKN
+160 IASTDGIVTDKN
-172 ASKEDKV
+172 ASNETV
-179 NPTDKD
+179 
-185 TGKDNTIDWE
+185 DNTIDWE

-200 TTPATTDQIL
+200 TTPATTEQIL

-237 FATTA
+237 FATTT
-242 TSNIAN
+242 TSNIDN

-281 LNGALAAGKGA
+281 LNGALAAGQGA

-304 YVSTETTDSRN
+304 YVSAETTDSRN
-315 NLLVGSS
+315 NQLVGGG

-337 KKDNDAV
+337 KKGDDAV
-344 FSPLDNAASTTLAAN
+344 FSPLNNTSTTLAAN
-359 KAALKTT
+359 KAALKTAT
-366 TTGGQALTL
+366 PGGQALTL

-382 INTVTTAMPATNA
+382 INTATTAMPATNA

>member
-11 LFALAQALP
+11 LLALAQALP

-51 NAING
+51 NAIDG

-69 TDADAATTDVALKS
+69 TDATAAATDVALKS
-83 GGKLDT
+83 GAQLDT
-89 HTEILCAN
+89 HAEILCADYFN
-97 YTNKELDSRFAEFT
+97 TTKDNSFSEFT

-127 QIASMNGSGDF
+127 QISALNSSSKF
-138 QYNNLP
+138 QYNANNN
-144 RKCDVRVWNN
+144 RKCDVRVWGD
-154 EDKSTL
+154 ESKSTL
-160 IASIDGIVTDKN
+160 ITSIDGIAADQE
-172 ASKEDKV
+172 ASSE
-179 NPTDKD
+179 T
-185 TGKDNTIDWE
+185 KDNTIDWE
-195 IKAST
+195 IKGNTATQT
-200 TTPATTDQIL
+200 TTNQYL

-215 KSSDNKGCFFGLKQ
+215 RSTGSNGCYFGLKQ

-242 TSNIAN
+242 TSNIDN
-248 VATFSASS
+248 VATFSASK

-268 AINSDNKQVTLSP
+268 AINSDNTQVTLSP
-281 LNGALAAGKGA
+281 LNGALAAGQGA

-304 YVSTETTDSRN
+304 YVSAETTDSRN
-315 NLLVGSS
+315 NQLVGGG

-337 KKDNDAV
+337 KKGDDAV
-344 FSPLDNAASTTLAAN
+344 FSPLNNTSTTLAAN
-359 KAALKTT
+359 KAALKTAT
-366 TTGGQALTL
+366 PGGQALTL

-382 INTVTTAMPATNA
+382 INTATTAMPATNA

>member
-44 KVTDESG
+44 NVTDESG
-51 NAING
+51 NAIDG

-83 GGKLDT
+83 GGQLDT
-89 HTEILCAN
+89 HSEVLCAN
-97 YTNKELDSRFAEFT
+97 YNNNGLDRRFAEFT

-127 QIASMNGSGDF
+127 QIAAMNSGGNF

-144 RKCDVRVWNN
+144 RKCDVRVWGD

-160 IASIDGIVTDKN
+160 IASTDGIVTDKN
-172 ASKEDKV
+172 ASNETV
-179 NPTDKD
+179 
-185 TGKDNTIDWE
+185 DNTIDWE

-200 TTPATTDQIL
+200 TTPATTEQIL

-215 KSSDNKGCFFGLKQ
+215 KSSDNKGCYFGLKQ

-242 TSNIAN
+242 TSNIDN

-281 LNGALAAGKGA
+281 LNGALAAGQGA

-304 YVSTETTDSRN
+304 YVSTEATDSRN
-315 NLLVGSS
+315 NLLVGSG

-337 KKDNDAV
+337 KQGNDAV
-344 FSPLDNAASTTLAAN
+344 FSPLSNTSTTLAAN

-366 TTGGQALTL
+366 TAGGQALTL

>member
-11 LFALAQALP
+11 LLALAQALP

-51 NAING
+51 NAIDG

-69 TDADAATTDVALKS
+69 TETSAAATDVALLS
-83 GGKLDT
+83 GMELNT

-97 YTNKELDSRFAEFT
+97 YDNVKNSFAEFT

-116 LSDFSLNHSDL
+116 LNNFSLNHSDL
-127 QIASMNGSGDF
+127 QIAAMNLYGRF
-138 QYNNLP
+138 QNSKDQRY
-144 RKCDVRVWNN
+144 CDVRVWGN
-154 EDKSTL
+154 ENKSTL
-160 IASIDGIVTDKN
+160 LASVDGILVDKLGG
-172 ASKEDKV
+172 DYV
-179 NPTDKD
+179 R
-185 TGKDNTIDWE
+185 DNTIDWE
-195 IKAST
+195 IKGNT
-200 TTPATTDQIL
+200 TTPAATDQYI
-210 VVRLA
+210 VVRMA
-215 KSSDNKGCFFGLKQ
+215 KSDRSQGCYFGLKQ

-242 TSNIAN
+242 TSNIDN
-248 VATFSASS
+248 VATFSASK

-268 AINSDNKQVTLSP
+268 AINSNNTQVTLSP
-281 LNGALAAGKGA
+281 LNGALAAGQGA

-304 YVSTETTDSRN
+304 YVSAETTDSRN
-315 NLLVGSS
+315 NQLVGGG

-337 KKDNDAV
+337 KQGNDAV
-344 FSPLDNAASTTLAAN
+344 FSPLDNTASTTLAAN

-366 TTGGQALTL
+366 TTGVQALTL

-382 INTVTTAMPATNA
+382 INTATTAMPATNA
-395 TFDLSGRKVSG
+395 TFDLSGRKVNG

>member
-44 KVTDESG
+44 NVTDESG
-51 NAING
+51 NAIDG

-69 TDADAATTDVALKS
+69 TDASAAANDVALLS
-83 GGKLDT
+83 GMELNT

-97 YTNKELDSRFAEFT
+97 YDNLKNSFAEFT

-116 LSDFSLNHSDL
+116 LNNFSLNHSDL
-127 QIASMNGSGDF
+127 QISAMNLNGRF
-138 QYNNLP
+138 QNSKDQRY
-144 RKCDVRVWNN
+144 CDVRVWGN
-154 EDKSTL
+154 ENKSTL
-160 IASIDGIVTDKN
+160 LASVDGILVDKLGG
-172 ASKEDKV
+172 DYV
-179 NPTDKD
+179 R
-185 TGKDNTIDWE
+185 DNTIDWE
-195 IKAST
+195 IKGNT
-200 TTPATTDQIL
+200 TTPAATDQYI
-210 VVRLA
+210 VVRMA
-215 KSSDNKGCFFGLKQ
+215 KSDRSQGCYFGLKQ

-237 FATTA
+237 FATTT

-315 NLLVGSS
+315 NQLVGSG

-337 KKDNDAV
+337 KQGNDAV
-344 FSPLDNAASTTLAAN
+344 FSPLNNTNTTLAAN

-366 TTGGQALTL
+366 TISGQALTL

-382 INTVTTAMPATNA
+382 INTTATAMPATNA
-395 TFDLSGRKVSG
+395 IFDLSGRKVSG

-411 LYIKNGKKLLIK
+411 LYIKNGKKFIIK